1 MRDLARRLRRPRRP
15 ADRMHPRRA
24 LVRPPARLPVPGR
37 DGRRRAGRAARRNPR
52 SRPRW
57 RQHTAPEHP
66 RSPLP
71 WKPLP
76 SVVIITRAG
85 AKSLDY
91 LLLGDSALVIE
102 DGAGRTEVV
111 TDKRMDEVV
120 AAEYQAMLALP
131 TGTPE
136 HQAARIAFVRK
147 QQPMRNQPG
156 GYPVASTDPR
166 AAGEAL
172 TGSFPARDIWRGAM
186 LSDGVTRFA
195 EFGLGTWAELLSI
208 LADSGPAGLFARS

>member
-1 MRDLARRLRRPRRP
+1 M
-15 ADRMHPRRA
+15 
-24 LVRPPARLPVPGR
+24 
-37 DGRRRAGRAARRNPR
+37 
-52 SRPRW
+52 
-57 RQHTAPEHP
+57 
-66 RSPLP
+66 
-71 WKPLP
+71 
-76 SVVIITRAG
+76 TRAG

-91 LLLGDSALVIE
+91 LILGDSALVIE

-208 LADSGPAGLFARS
+208 LADSGPAGLFARIREAEDSDPEGKRWPRAKRHDDVAAVFWEAAHVDAPVGHG